1 MTQASRRRWYVG
13 SALALMGLSAL
24 LESPKSWVG
33 AHVCRPLRVRGLL
46 GATSPK
52 CAGPSGTQAATGHTW
67 AALAAGVTFGAWAAA
82 LASGRASCRRSRAA
96 RAALPDG
103 TNEEGEDLQEPL
115 ALKLEE
121 VSGVVLYGNDFS
133 PPCRKIQTMLNYYK
147 VPFQTVS
154 GRHPTSDYKKIP
166 VLEMSGRQINDSHII
181 VKNLVPVLTGE
192 PFTPA
197 QLDWEKRI
205 TFEFQ
210 PSIEVELFGN
220 GPDFARAAGLD
231 GWKGSLAVVFSP
243 VLGFLIGSV
252 FRSRYG
258 DFPASA
264 TFGKQFLEACGER
277 PFFHGS
283 TPGPVDLSLYGTYE
297 GLARKGCETVDSFLD
312 GSGLRPWHDR
322 MEEATGAATKAP
334 A

>member
-1 MTQASRRRWYVG
+1 M
-13 SALALMGLSAL
+13 
-24 LESPKSWVG
+24 
-33 AHVCRPLRVRGLL
+33 
-46 GATSPK
+46 
-52 CAGPSGTQAATGHTW
+52 
-67 AALAAGVTFGAWAAA
+67 
-82 LASGRASCRRSRAA
+82 
-96 RAALPDG
+96 LPDG
-103 TNEEGEDLQEPL
+103 TNDEGEDLGEPL
-115 ALKLEE
+115 ALKLDE
-121 VSGVVLYGNDFS
+121 VSDVVLYGNDFS
-133 PPCRKIQTMLNYYK
+133 PPCRKIQTMLKYYK
-147 VPFQTVS
+147 VPFKTVS

-192 PFTPA
+192 PFTAA

-231 GWKGSLAVVFSP
+231 GWKGSLAVLFAP
-243 VLGFLIGSV
+243 LLGALIGSV

-264 TFGKQFLEACGER
+264 EFGKQFLDACGGQ

-283 TPGPVDLSLYGTYE
+283 APGPVDLSLYGTYG
-297 GLARKGCETVDSFLD
+297 GLAEKECETVDSFLD
-312 GSGLRPWHDR
+312 GSGLRQWHAR
-322 MEEATGAATKAP
+322 MQEATSAALSA